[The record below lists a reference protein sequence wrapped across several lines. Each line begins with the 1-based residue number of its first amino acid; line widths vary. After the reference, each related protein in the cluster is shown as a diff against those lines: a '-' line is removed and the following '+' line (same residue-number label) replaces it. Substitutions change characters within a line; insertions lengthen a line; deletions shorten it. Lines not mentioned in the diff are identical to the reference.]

1 MIVAGGGEGHARVET
16 AGGGCER
23 GRLQAGHTGFSR
35 HQVAVHRGGQGWGV
49 QGGPGWGVQ
58 GGQQAAGGRQD
69 GAHAVRRDLF
79 LGLFFCLLLMIF

>member
-23 GRLQAGHTGFSR
+23 GRQQAGHTGCSR

-49 QGGPGWGVQ
+49 QGG
-58 GGQQAAGGRQD
+58 QQAAGDRQD